1 MDSAA
6 SLHPPG
12 AANIVLQGAPPDG
25 VASAVMPLFS
35 RNDSFSL
42 YGRDRHRRRVP
53 RWLVLLLVGLAAG
66 AGGLLYL
73 QERVLPPRLS
83 GEASTRLTTALQRAE
98 AERDRL
104 ATELAQT
111 RQQLEGAIAQRRAL
125 GQQVEALRAG
135 TERLGA
141 SLAEVIESL
150 PPDPRAG
157 AVAVRAARFEASG
170 GKLDYSVVLT
180 RAARGTPP
188 LPGQLHLVLSGSAA
202 GRDEVQVTL
211 APIALTLGA
220 HEVVH
225 GQLPLPEGFRPAQTT
240 VRVLDAKAGTLL
252 GSRVLWVR

>member
-1 MDSAA
+1 MA
-6 SLHPPG
+6 
-12 AANIVLQGAPPDG
+12 
-25 VASAVMPLFS
+25 LFT

-42 YGRDRHRRRVP
+42 YGRDRSRRRVP
-53 RWLVLLLVGLAAG
+53 RWFLLLLLGFAVGVAG
-66 AGGLLYL
+66 VIYL

-83 GEASTRLTTALQRAE
+83 AEASTRLTSALQGAE
-98 AERDRL
+98 SDRERL
-104 ATELAQT
+104 AQELAQA
-111 RQQLEGAIAQRRAL
+111 RQQLDSALAQRRAL

-135 TERLGA
+135 SERLSA

-150 PPDPRAG
+150 PPDPRQG
-157 AVAVRAARFEASG
+157 AVAVRAARFEAAS

-180 RAARGTPP
+180 RSARGAAP
-188 LPGQLHLVLSGSAA
+188 LPGQLQLVLSGSSG

-225 GQLPLPEGFRPAQTT
+225 GQLPLPAGFKPAQTT
-240 VRVLDAKAGTLL
+240 VRVVDAKGGAVL